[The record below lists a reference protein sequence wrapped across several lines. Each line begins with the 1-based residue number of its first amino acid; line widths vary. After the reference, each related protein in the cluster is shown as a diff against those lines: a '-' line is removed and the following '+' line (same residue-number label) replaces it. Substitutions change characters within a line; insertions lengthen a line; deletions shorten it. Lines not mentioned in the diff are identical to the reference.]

1 MNDEDKTYITKELA
15 DAARLISR
23 GVAKL
28 LDLKRKYNGRRE
40 PKKEDK
46 EDGDE

>member
-1 MNDEDKTYITKELA
+1 MKDEDYAYIVKELE
-15 DAARLISR
+15 DAARFISR

-40 PKKEDK
+40 PKKQDK
-46 EDGDE
+46 EQSHG